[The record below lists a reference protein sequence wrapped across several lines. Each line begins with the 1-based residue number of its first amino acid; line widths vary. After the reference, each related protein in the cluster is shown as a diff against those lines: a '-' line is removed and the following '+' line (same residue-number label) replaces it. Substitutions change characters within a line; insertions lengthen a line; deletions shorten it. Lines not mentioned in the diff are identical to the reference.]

1 MKSVV
6 GQGGSES
13 KNIPDRWSK
22 CEGPKEA
29 ALGHFRDSGEA
40 RVTGMVF
47 TRGSP
52 GAAAGTEVGMVFRV

>member
-29 ALGHFRDSGEA
+29 ALGHLRDSGEA
-40 RVTGMVF
+40 RVTGMEF
-47 TRGSP
+47 TRGCSW
-52 GAAAGTEVGMVFRV
+52 AEVGKVFRV